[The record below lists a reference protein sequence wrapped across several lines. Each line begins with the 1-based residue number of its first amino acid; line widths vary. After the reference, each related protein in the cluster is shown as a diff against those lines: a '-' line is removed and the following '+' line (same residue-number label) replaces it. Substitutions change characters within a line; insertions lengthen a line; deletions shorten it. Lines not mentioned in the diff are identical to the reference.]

1 MPDFSLPGVV
11 RMETLRRGDLQ
22 ADCLSCTPYAAECSQ
37 PLNSAKNRLLAL
49 TASPHID
56 LIPPL
61 IPVAPVY
68 STAYGLLCPANCHAH
83 SKSHIVER
91 MGCKNWIVYY

>member
-37 PLNSAKNRLLAL
+37 PLNSAKNLSKAL
-49 TASPHID
+49 KWTPQKPIMETGSSALNQPQ
-56 LIPPL
+56 
-61 IPVAPVY
+61 
-68 STAYGLLCPANCHAH
+68 CP
-83 SKSHIVER
+83 R
-91 MGCKNWIVYY
+91 